1 MEDNVY
7 CTVSN
12 DRLFS
17 IIAFCVQKAAIFFYH
32 SSSKRKHFFQA
43 LTSLFSNTSLL
54 FPKERNILRKIY
66 KNGNFYTFN
75 SRFSNVQA
83 VVVENGRFI
92 DMGQTEDMLLTW
104 GRPTAEV
111 IDLEG
116 KTVIPGLVDSHLHLS
131 IIADSFINLDLTGVT
146 SKQDMLERIQIR
158 TKELEPGQWVLGSGW
173 DENLFT
179 DGSIPT
185 ISELDFVSPGNPL
198 LLSRICLHAAVVNS
212 KALEVSGY
220 HPDMP
225 VPEGGVV
232 VLDEATKQPTGLLLE
247 SAMNIVKKHIPAHS
261 YETWKNAMRKTI
273 LFAMEKGLTSAH
285 SNDPL
290 YLGGLAQ
297 TWSIYDE
304 LLNGE
309 KLGLRSNLLI
319 NHEFINDL
327 REAGMYA
334 GYGNDTLQI
343 GAVKIFADGAFGRRT
358 ALLSQP
364 YSDDPGNYGEAMYDQ
379 GTLYDI
385 VRRAREL
392 DMPIA
397 VHTIGDQALENV
409 LDVLDQFPVAAYR
422 DRLIHT
428 QVLREELI
436 HRLKKPSRIA
446 DIQPRFL
453 ASDFPWV
460 QERLGEDRIKLS
472 YAWKTLM
479 DAGVICAGG
488 SDSPVEPV
496 DPLLGIHA
504 AVTRKKPGQTHGGY
518 CPEQKL
524 SMTEAFRLFT
534 ELGAYP
540 TNEEHIKGTISRGK
554 LADMTV
560 YSNNPF
566 EMEDADEL
574 LNTNIE
580 MTIIGGETKYRKN

>member
-1 MEDNVY
+1 M
-7 CTVSN
+7 
-12 DRLFS
+12 L
-17 IIAFCVQKAAIFFYH
+17 AI
-32 SSSKRKHFFQA
+32 
-43 LTSLFSNTSLL
+43 LI
-54 FPKERNILRKIY
+54 PKERIILRKIY

-75 SRFSNVQA
+75 TRLSNVQA

-104 GRPTAEV
+104 GRSSVEV

-116 KTVIPGLVDSHLHLS
+116 KTVTPGLVDSHLHLS

-146 SKQDMLERIQIR
+146 SKQDMLERIQAR
-158 TKELEPGQWVLGSGW
+158 TKELEPGQWLLGSGW

-179 DGSIPT
+179 DGTIPT
-185 ISELDFVSPGNPL
+185 ISELNFVSPGNPL

-220 HPDMP
+220 HADIT

-247 SAMNIVKKHIPAHS
+247 SAMTIVKKHIPAHS

-273 LFAMEKGLTSAH
+273 HFAMEKGLTSAH

-379 GTLYDI
+379 ETLFDI
-385 VRRAREL
+385 VRRSREL

-409 LDVLDQFPVAAYR
+409 LDVLDQFPAAAYR

-428 QVLREELI
+428 QVLREDLI

-472 YAWKTLM
+472 YAWKSLM

-504 AVTRKKPGQTHGGY
+504 AVTRKKPGQDLDGY

-560 YSNNPF
+560 YSANPF
-566 EMEDADEL
+566 EMKDADEL

-580 MTIIGGETKYRKN
+580 MTIIGGEIKYRKY